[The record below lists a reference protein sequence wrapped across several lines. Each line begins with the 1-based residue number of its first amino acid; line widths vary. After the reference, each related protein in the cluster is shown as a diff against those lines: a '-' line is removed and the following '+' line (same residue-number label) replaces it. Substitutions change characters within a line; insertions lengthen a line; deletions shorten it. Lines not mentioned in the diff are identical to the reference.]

1 METKISISGLIL
13 EYFQNH
19 PKQPLQHGEVVD
31 WVEAEYFKAYGK
43 KPRDTWRGIRQ
54 LHQQGKL
61 VKVDKGLYMY
71 DPDYIAN
78 PTLEEFTPSQKQ
90 AILERDGYRC
100 VVCGLGESDGL
111 DLQID
116 HIRPKDKGG
125 EATIENG
132 QTLCTKHNLL
142 KKNYG
147 QTETGKR
154 LFINFYK
161 TALAQDDE
169 EMLQF
174 FEEVLQLYDKYSID
188 THIEWKPNTR

>member
-1 METKISISGLIL
+1 METKLTISALIL
-13 EYFQNH
+13 EYFQQH
-19 PKQPLQHGEVVD
+19 PKRPLQHGEVVD
-31 WVEAEYFKAYGK
+31 WVEEQYLQAYGK

-61 VKVDKGLYMY
+61 IKVDKGLYMY
-71 DPDYIAN
+71 DPDHIAN
-78 PTLEEFTPSQKQ
+78 PILEEFTPDQKQ
-90 AILERDGYRC
+90 AILKRDGYRC
-100 VVCGLGESDGL
+100 VVCGLGEADGV

-125 EATIENG
+125 LATLENG

-154 LFINFYK
+154 LFINFYRI
-161 TALAQDDE
+161 AVDEDDE
-169 EMLQF
+169 EMIQF
-174 FEEVLQLYDKYSID
+174 FTEVLQVYDKHSVD
-188 THIEWKPNTR
+188 THIEWKPVTR